1 MIRGLG
7 TDLCQIDRVVK
18 AIERPRF
25 LERVYTPAERARIE
39 EASGLRRGEI
49 AAGLFAAKEAVAK
62 ALGTG
67 FDGFFADA
75 VEILPGDKGRPTCA
89 LTGGALARAGA
100 LCGEG
105 PFRVW
110 VSITHEGGF
119 AAAQGSGLRLRAL
132 PQRTA
137 AHPRRPAEPR
147 ARAPGGHP

>member
-1 MIRGLG
+1 MILGLG
-7 TDLCQIDRVVK
+7 VDLCRIERIAK

-39 EASGLRRGEI
+39 AAGEARRGEL

-67 FDGFFADA
+67 FNGFFADA
-75 VEILPGDKGRPTCA
+75 VQIMPDDLGRPVCV
-89 LTGGALARAGA
+89 LTGGALARAQTLAGGA
-100 LCGEG
+100 

-119 AAAQGSGLRLRAL
+119 AAAQAIIER
-132 PQRTA
+132 
-137 AHPRRPAEPR
+137 
-147 ARAPGGHP
+147 